1 MIGPL
6 VGMVHLGPL
15 PGSPGYTGDL
25 DGVVRAAVTDAIALS
40 GAGFDAVLIENF
52 GDAPFFPDDVPDAT
66 VAAITRAAT
75 EVSTAVDLPIGINVL
90 RNDAIAA
97 VSIAAAVGAAFV
109 RVNVLTG
116 EMTTDQGPIVG
127 KAAEVARLR
136 AALGI
141 DLEVAADVMVK
152 HAVPPPGLTLASA
165 ARDTWERGGANAL
178 IVSGGSTGDPTDP
191 ADLRD
196 LRAAVPDAP
205 ILIGSGATIETV
217 TALLEIADGV
227 IVGTSLK
234 MEGATTAPVDA
245 ARAAAFVAAARG

>member
-15 PGSPGYTGDL
+15 PGSPGFAGDL
-25 DGVVRAAVTDAIALS
+25 DGVVEAAVTDAITLAA
-40 GAGFDAVLIENF
+40 AGFDAVLIENF
-52 GDAPFFPDDVPDAT
+52 GDAPFFADDVPDAT

-75 EVSTAVDLPIGINVL
+75 EVSRAVDLPVGINVL

-97 VSIAAAVGAAFV
+97 VSIAAAVSASFV

-116 EMTTDQGPIVG
+116 AMTTDQGPIVG

-136 AALGI
+136 IALGV

-152 HAVPPPGLTLASA
+152 HAVPPPGLTLAAA
-165 ARDTWERGGANAL
+165 ARDTWERGGADAL
-178 IVSGGSTGDPTDP
+178 ILSGDSTGDSADP
-191 ADLRD
+191 AQ
-196 LRAAVPDAP
+196 LRALRTAVPDAP
-205 ILIGSGATIETV
+205 ILIGSGANVETV
-217 TALLEIADGV
+217 AALLEIADGV
-227 IVGTSLK
+227 IVGTSVK
-234 MEGATTAPVDA
+234 VDGAATAPVDA

>member
-6 VGMVHLGPL
+6 IGMVHLGPL
-15 PGSPGYTGDL
+15 PGSPGYGGDL
-25 DGVVRAAVTDAIALS
+25 DGVVKAAVTDARTIAA
-40 GAGFDAVLIENF
+40 AGFDAVLIENF
-52 GDAPFFPDDVPDAT
+52 GDAPFFADDVPDAT

-75 EVSTAVDLPIGINVL
+75 EVVAAVDLPVGINVL

-97 VSIAAAVGAAFV
+97 VSIAAAVNAAFL

-116 EMTTDQGPIVG
+116 AMTTDQGPIVG

-141 DLEVAADVMVK
+141 DIEIAADVMVK

-165 ARDTWERGGANAL
+165 ARDTWERGGADAL
-178 IVSGGSTGDPTDP
+178 IVSGGSTGDPADP
-191 ADLRD
+191 ADLTD

-205 ILIGSGATIETV
+205 ILIGSGATIDTV
-217 TALLEIADGV
+217 AALLQVADGV
-227 IVGTSLK
+227 IVGTAIK
-234 MEGATTAPVDA
+234 EDGATTAPVDA
-245 ARAAAFVAAARG
+245 ARAAAFVAAARD